1 MAFASGLYVAT
12 VRDALKNAIALDLDA
27 GTDKCAL
34 YTNTLTPNFDTDPS
48 SYSTTNEVTGT
59 GYTAGGL
66 TVTSPTVTGASGIL
80 TYDAADLS
88 WATST
93 ISNARGTIIYADA
106 LTPKALIVAVN
117 FGADYSTTAGTFQIT
132 WNAGGIFTI
141 DLVP

>member
-1 MAFASGLYVAT
+1 MTMASGIYVAT
-12 VRDALKNAIALDLDA
+12 IRDAFKNVIALDLDA

-34 YTNTLTPNFDTDPS
+34 YTTSLTPNFDADPS

-66 TVTSPTVTGASGIL
+66 TVASPTVTGASGIL

-88 WATST
+88 WTSST
-93 ISNARGTIIYADA
+93 ITAHGAVIYADG
-106 LTPKALIVAVN
+106 LTPKANIVAVN
-117 FGADYSTTAGTFQIT
+117 FGADFSTTSGTFQIT